1 LISYEAFKFIC
12 DQLAGYGYKKPQKYY
27 DEMMEKYNK
36 FCILLCNAQKFDSV
50 KEDILDIFKYY
61 RKKESLNSSKSK
73 EQSYD

>member
-1 LISYEAFKFIC
+1 
-12 DQLAGYGYKKPQKYY
+12 
-27 DEMMEKYNK
+27 MEKYNK
-36 FCILLCNAQKFDSV
+36 FCILLCNAQKVDSV